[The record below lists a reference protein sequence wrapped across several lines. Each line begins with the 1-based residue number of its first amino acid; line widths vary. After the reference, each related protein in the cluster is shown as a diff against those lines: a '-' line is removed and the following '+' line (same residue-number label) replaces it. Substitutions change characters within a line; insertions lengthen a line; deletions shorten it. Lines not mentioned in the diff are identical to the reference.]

1 MIITIIVG
9 EKNLGELIEDVN
21 GDEITRQ
28 LKVAEI
34 RTKSIPGKNIC
45 GEIPSF

>member
-1 MIITIIVG
+1 MIIMIIVD

-34 RTKSIPGKNIC
+34 CTKSIP
-45 GEIPSF
+45 EII